1 MAEIFARYESGNR
14 AFKCHQEDTYLIPFT
29 MVITCDSVF
38 TLICGGDFPLSQVR
52 WRVNCLAPPCDSG
65 RQEHPSA
72 GLFILFAD

>member
-1 MAEIFARYESGNR
+1 MRFSGLTKGVMLLLIGCKTGGQFE
-14 AFKCHQEDTYLIPFT
+14 FK
-29 MVITCDSVF
+29 S
-38 TLICGGDFPLSQVR
+38 GDFPLSHVR